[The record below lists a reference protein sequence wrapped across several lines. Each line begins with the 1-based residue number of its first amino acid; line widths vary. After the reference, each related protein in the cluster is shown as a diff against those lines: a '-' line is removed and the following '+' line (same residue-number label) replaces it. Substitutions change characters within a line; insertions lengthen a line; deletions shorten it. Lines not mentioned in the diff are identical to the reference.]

1 MFVYIYPYKISI
13 NLISLH
19 YMWSVR
25 LKIKSKNHG
34 NIIVSI
40 TFLIMCHMRLKKKV
54 RIMHTWSLSLQFFL
68 HPNSFQ
74 LIFIYQVIMQ
84 FKYLVLF
91 AALISVKLRPH
102 SYAVTFG
109 IYILFYC
116 THFMLVDRQTHL
128 A

>member
-1 MFVYIYPYKISI
+1 MQ
-13 NLISLH
+13 H
-19 YMWSVR
+19 EAEE
-25 LKIKSKNHG
+25 KSKNHAHM
-34 NIIVSI
+34 IIFTSV
-40 TFLIMCHMRLKKKV
+40 
-54 RIMHTWSLSLQFFL
+54 FL

-91 AALISVKLRPH
+91 AAWNSVKLHPR

-109 IYILFYC
+109 IYTLFYC
-116 THFMLVDRQTHL
+116 TRFMLVDRQTHL